1 MYEEQSSKFVLSL
14 SLCVLLALECRG
26 QRCFQTDVYLSKAF
40 FALRLP
46 LSLPLSPPSLSTCF
60 SLFLSHLFLKL
71 SFLWLFKLLLAQIQP
86 FLPPIHSSLVCY
98 TNLRQLSL
106 KVRKKKVLVS
116 LNVKKRES

>member
-46 LSLPLSPPSLSTCF
+46 LSLSLSPPSLPTCF
-60 SLFLSHLFLKL
+60 FLSLSLSHLFLKL

-98 TNLRQLSL
+98 TNLRQLSS
-106 KVRKKKVLVS
+106 KVRKKKRFLFH
-116 LNVKKRES
+116 